1 MDTAK
6 LFPTGRSQ
14 AVLLPKEFR
23 MSGKEVKIYRE
34 GNRVIPEPLTTTWDA
49 MWLALDEF
57 PEDFMATGRE
67 QPDKQDR
74 DEL

>member
-6 LFPTGRSQ
+6 LFQTGRSQ
-14 AVLLPKEFR
+14 AVRLPKEFR

-34 GNRVIPEPLTTTWDA
+34 GNRIILEPLSTTWEA

-57 PEDFMATGRE
+57 PQDFMATGRE
-67 QPDKQDR
+67 QPDMQDR

>member
-1 MDTAK
+1 
-6 LFPTGRSQ
+6 
-14 AVLLPKEFR
+14 

-34 GNRVIPEPLTTTWDA
+34 GNRIILEPLSTTWEA

-57 PEDFMATGRE
+57 PQDFMATGRE
-67 QPDKQDR
+67 QPDMQDR